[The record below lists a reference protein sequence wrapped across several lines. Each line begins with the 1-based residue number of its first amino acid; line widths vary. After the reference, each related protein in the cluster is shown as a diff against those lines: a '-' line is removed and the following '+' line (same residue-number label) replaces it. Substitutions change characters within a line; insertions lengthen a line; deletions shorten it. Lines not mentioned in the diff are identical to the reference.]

1 MQSFFH
7 IFPACSAAGGSGGE
21 MSASLI
27 VELPASRTQPA
38 AGSKCR
44 GLPSCESVVTSKY
57 ADNQQSPSFSRQDM
71 GHWGLAVACWG
82 EQQQADSSRGCQNP
96 APGSNA
102 RVGQSSTFQGS
113 VEYSTT
119 QPVLI
124 WPAEYSAPTA
134 ARLAETGIDSSASS
148 SANPICCLVG
158 CSGSSAAA
166 IDKPRASS
174 TSANQSP
181 TTSSIPPGRRSASV
195 CSPGEILCHSSRN
208 VRRPVPHS
216 HQSEPSSTCSTRPI
230 SLVVCLHAQHEV
242 FDDLHKKGGA
252 LQGHVR

>member
-1 MQSFFH
+1 MLV
-7 IFPACSAAGGSGGE
+7 SGPCVIISW
-21 MSASLI
+21 MNDVSVFSASTRAGCITILLRAKLI
-27 VELPASRTQPA
+27 VLLRSILH
-38 AGSKCR
+38 AGPRR
-44 GLPSCESVVTSKY
+44 GACP
-57 ADNQQSPSFSRQDM
+57 PSFQCRVWQDM